1 MINLSTGTE
10 TMEQQDSGSAEKP
23 PADGPPDGAGHAAPD
38 LSTGDS
44 TWGVGAAAA
53 MDNLRRHHFGARHQ
67 PQDER
72 AGPKAGSAAE

>member
-1 MINLSTGTE
+1 
-10 TMEQQDSGSAEKP
+10 MEQQDSGNPETPVANEA
-23 PADGPPDGAGHAAPD
+23 PADAGHAVPATPME
-38 LSTGDS
+38 DS

-72 AGPKAGSAAE
+72 PASE